1 MSPLSFDPSQTR
13 VLEHARGA
21 LLVTGGP
28 GTGKT
33 TLLLERFARLIEDG
47 ADPDRMVLL
56 CLSRRGAQSAR
67 ARLFRRLGRSLPDL
81 PVLTWHGL
89 ALRVLGQRFEAL
101 EYAEPPRLLTAP
113 EQYGRVAELLG
124 AESPEDWPTLGRYL
138 GLNRFGREVAD
149 FVLRSQERLLQPEDL
164 MASAEAAGRA
174 DLAEVSRFYGRY
186 VDAIGSANE
195 VDFAGLLN
203 QAVAA
208 AEKLGGPDLEHV
220 LVDDYQDVAPAAE
233 RLLGTLE
240 SGASTVVVAADP
252 AGRVFSFRGAT
263 GQPVTRLA
271 ARGDVDTVALER
283 CHRLADGPR
292 TLCDALAAGTR
303 LDGAELEAWGFAQ
316 PSEEADA
323 VAREILRAHL
333 EAAVPWGDV
342 AIVVRRHGEYVA
354 ALRRALTHHGV
365 PHVVSGEA
373 SALVSEPAV
382 RPIVHLLRFA
392 LRPERREEV
401 LEGLLVSFVVG
412 LHPHDVRTL
421 RRAARA
427 SVPMVS
433 LLELC
438 QSPPEDVPAPIRER
452 LAALWETV
460 ELLTRQVKEE
470 RRPDEVFFALWERL
484 PYPRGLVAQ
493 ADSDDPAVAE
503 RANRDLDSL
512 YAFGNSLSRFRERRP
527 WSLLA
532 EYLDALEQADF
543 GPEPFVPPE
552 DRLPD
557 AVRILS
563 AHRAH
568 GEEFELAFVVGCLE
582 GEFPSLSAPRPL
594 VSVDDLDAP
603 RTARERFEERFR
615 EERALFRLALSRGRR
630 TVLTA
635 CESRDSRRPRTP
647 TRFVPAD
654 AWGSPDPGPPPTLS
668 QAEAEHRRTLADPDR
683 PDPERLAALA
693 GLAALG
699 ARPERWWG
707 ARDWTPGPPLH
718 VGEFKTSYSRLSTF
732 ENCPL
737 QYLYDTELGLDFTGS
752 HHMWLGSRVHQV
764 IEEFWNGTVER
775 TLAGLE
781 RRLDELWRPE
791 VFPSRAVEHRRRIDA
806 TRMFE
811 KFMVSESEVP
821 PAVVEHAFKFPLD
834 GAILRGR
841 IDAVVVMPEGL
852 RVLDYKTGRSTIL
865 QKDAEEDLQLGAYLL
880 AARRDPEL
888 RKLGNPHRMELVYL
902 GTSDA
907 GTVRRISRPTKE
919 DVPKFEE
926 RIHGYL
932 EEIRA
937 EAFAPNPEAKCRN
950 CAYRSLCPVWPEGA
964 EVGL

>member
-1 MSPLSFDPSQTR
+1 
-13 VLEHARGA
+13 
-21 LLVTGGP
+21 
-28 GTGKT
+28 
-33 TLLLERFARLIEDG
+33 
-47 ADPDRMVLL
+47 
-56 CLSRRGAQSAR
+56 
-67 ARLFRRLGRSLPDL
+67 
-81 PVLTWHGL
+81 
-89 ALRVLGQRFEAL
+89 VLGQRFEAL
-101 EYAEPPRLLTAP
+101 GYAEPPRLLTAP
-113 EQYGRVAELLG
+113 EQYGRVAELLA
-124 AESPEDWPTLGRYL
+124 AEAPSDWPTLGRYL
-138 GLNRFGREVAD
+138 SLNRFGREVAD
-149 FVLRSQERLLQPEDL
+149 FVLRSQERLLSPEDL
-164 MASAEAAGRA
+164 VASSEAAGRA

-208 AEKLGGPDLEHV
+208 AETHGGPEVEHV

-233 RLLGTLE
+233 RLLGALA
-240 SGASTVVVAADP
+240 SGAESVVVAADP

-263 GQPVTRLA
+263 GEPVARLA
-271 ARGDVDTVALER
+271 GRADAETIALER

-292 TLCDALAAGTR
+292 ALCDSLA
-303 LDGAELEAWGFAQ
+303 DGARLEGADLEAWRFSQ

-323 VAREILRAHL
+323 VAREVLRAHL
-333 EAAVPWGDV
+333 DQAVPWGDV
-342 AIVVRRHGEYVA
+342 AVVVRRHGEYVA
-354 ALRRALTHHGV
+354 ALRRAFTHHGV

-392 LRPERREEV
+392 LRPERREEI

-438 QSPPEDVPAPIRER
+438 QDPPETVPGPIRGT
-452 LAALWETV
+452 LAGLWETV
-460 ELLTRQVKEE
+460 GLLTKMVKED

-493 ADSDDPAVAE
+493 ADSGDPAVAE
-503 RANRDLDSL
+503 QANRDLDSL
-512 YAFGNSLSRFRERRP
+512 YAFGNSLARFRERRP

-563 AHRAH
+563 AHRAQ

-582 GEFPSLSAPRPL
+582 GEFPSLSAPRPM
-594 VSVDDLDAP
+594 VSVDDLDRP
-603 RTARERFEERFR
+603 RSARERFEERFR
-615 EERALFRLALSRGRR
+615 EERALFRLAVSRGKR

-647 TRFVPAD
+647 TRFAPAA
-654 AWGSPDPGPPPTLS
+654 AWGAPDPGPPPTLS
-668 QAEAEHRRTLADPDR
+668 QAEAEHRRALADPDLDA
-683 PDPERLAALA
+683 PLRLAALA
-693 GLAALG
+693 GLGALPVH
-699 ARPERWWG
+699 PERWWG
-707 ARDWTPGPPLH
+707 ARDWTSGPPLH
-718 VGEFKTSYSRLSTF
+718 EGEFKTSYSRLSTF

-764 IEEFWNGTVER
+764 LEEFWNGSVER

-811 KFMVSESEVP
+811 KFMESEADVP
-821 PAVVEHAFKFPLD
+821 PAVVEHAFRFPLD

-852 RVLDYKTGRSTIL
+852 RVLDYKTGRSTIGV
-865 QKDAEEDLQLGAYLL
+865 DEANEDLQLGAYLL
-880 AARRDPEL
+880 ATRRDPEL
-888 RKLGNPHRMELVYL
+888 AKLGNPYRMELVYL
-902 GTSDA
+902 GTSA
-907 GTVRRISRPTKE
+907 QGTVRRTSKPVPE
-919 DVPKFEE
+919 DVPKFEA